1 MKCVLKPY
9 MRKICCYWK
18 LDRRITDSNKIKGE
32 LKRIRMPVAY
42 ASIISFSNFINL
54 NIFPMIIDDT

>member
-1 MKCVLKPY
+1 

-18 LDRRITDSNKIKGE
+18 LDCRITDSNKIKGE

-42 ASIISFSNFINL
+42 ADIISFSNFINL